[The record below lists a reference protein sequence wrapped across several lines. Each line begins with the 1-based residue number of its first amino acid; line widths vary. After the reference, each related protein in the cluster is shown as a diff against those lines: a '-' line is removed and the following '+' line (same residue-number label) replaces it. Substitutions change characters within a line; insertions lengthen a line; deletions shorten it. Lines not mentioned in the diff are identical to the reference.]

1 VEPHVRIRVEI
12 DKEGLIDD
20 YLAYVTDPRPSRNEH
35 YAVLLDSGPLPP
47 AILEQMVLDGVT
59 RREDVADL
67 VTFVLERMHLE
78 SPVAQYRWTH

>member
-1 VEPHVRIRVEI
+1 MEPRVRIRVEI

-35 YAVLLDSGPLPP
+35 HAVLLDSGPVPVP
-47 AILEQMVLDGVT
+47 VLEQMVLDGVN

-67 VTFVLERMHLE
+67 VIYTIERISPE
-78 SPVAQYRWTH
+78 SPIAQYRWTH

>member
-1 VEPHVRIRVEI
+1 VEPRVRIRVEI

-35 YAVLLDSGPLPP
+35 YVALLDSGPVPV

-67 VTFVLERMHLE
+67 VTFTVERIDLD
-78 SPVAQYRWTH
+78 SPIAQYRWTH

>member
-1 VEPHVRIRVEI
+1 MESHVRIRVEI

-35 YAVLLDSGPLPP
+35 HAGLLDSGPLPP
-47 AILEQMVLDGVT
+47 AILEQMVLDGVS

-67 VTFVLERMHLE
+67 VTFVLERMNLE
-78 SPVAQYRWTH
+78 SPISHYRWAQ

>member
-1 VEPHVRIRVEI
+1 MQPRVRIRVEI

-20 YLAYVTDPRPSRNEH
+20 YLAYVTDPRPSRNEYH
-35 YAVLLDSGPLPP
+35 AVLLDSGPVPP

-67 VTFVLERMHLE
+67 VAFTIERINYE
-78 SPVAQYRWTH
+78 SPISQYRWSH